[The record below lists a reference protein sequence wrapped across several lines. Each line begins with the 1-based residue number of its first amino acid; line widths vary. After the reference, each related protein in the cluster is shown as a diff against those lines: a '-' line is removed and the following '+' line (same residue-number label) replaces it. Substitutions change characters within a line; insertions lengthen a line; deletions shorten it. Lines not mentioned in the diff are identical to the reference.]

1 MILWGCQLAGGKPPF
16 VLLFQGSGGG
26 KHSALQ
32 YASSNSLS
40 WWLTQLDSGSELLHR
55 AQAASELHEE
65 RLQGT
70 ATKALNFLG

>member
-1 MILWGCQLAGGKPPF
+1 M
-16 VLLFQGSGGG
+16 
-26 KHSALQ
+26 Q